1 MTATVFEARP
11 RKARRVAVAAAVLL
25 VAVFAVVGTLL
36 RRTPTGVY
44 FRLSD
49 QVAMVVLGLLLAGAA
64 LLFAR
69 PRVRAGAEGVEVRNL
84 IGTRTLPWE
93 LVLRVSF
100 PEGAPWARLEIPDD
114 EYIAVMAIQSAD
126 GRKAVQDIRALREV
140 HAQHTAPR
148 GTPDGGRC
156 RLRPPDLLPPEP
168 CGANH
173 DRLDLNES

>member
-1 MTATVFEARP
+1 VFEARP

-25 VAVFAVVGTLL
+25 VVVFAVVAVLL

-49 QVAMVVLGLLLAGAA
+49 QVAMMLLGLLLAGAA

-84 IGTRTLPWE
+84 LGTRTLPWE

-100 PEGAPWARLEIPDD
+100 PDGAPWARLELPDD

-126 GRKAVQDIRALREV
+126 GRHAVQDIRALRAV
-140 HAQHTAPR
+140 HAEHTAPR
-148 GTPDGGRC
+148 DASGQDV
-156 RLRPPDLLPPEP
+156 
-168 CGANH
+168 
-173 DRLDLNES
+173 

>member
-11 RKARRVAVAAAVLL
+11 RKARRIAVAAAVLL
-25 VAVFAVVGTLL
+25 VAVFAVVATLL

-69 PRVRAGAEGVEVRNL
+69 PRVRAGAGGVEVRNL
-84 IGTRTLPWE
+84 ISTRTVPWE

-100 PEGAPWARLEIPDD
+100 PDGAPWARLEIPDD

-126 GRKAVQDIRALREV
+126 GRHAVQAIRALRAV
-140 HAQHTAPR
+140 HAEHTAPH
-148 GTPDGGRC
+148 GAGG
-156 RLRPPDLLPPEP
+156 
-168 CGANH
+168 
-173 DRLDLNES
+173 